1 MQFTRVVLGWLAAGL
16 VFLAADLL
24 RARLLGA
31 RGSAPRWLAF
41 AEALPFTLLL
51 ALWFA
56 SLGRGMWP
64 LVLVLLALA
73 IEAPGRLGEI
83 ARGEPRARVAKRLVP
98 TLGKLLVAGA
108 LLRVI
113 L

>member
-1 MQFTRVVLGWLAAGL
+1 VQFTRIVLGWLAAGL
-16 VFLAADLL
+16 VFLGADFL
-24 RARLLGA
+24 RTRLTGV
-31 RGSAPRWLAF
+31 RGRAPRWAPF
-41 AEALPFTLLL
+41 AEALPFTLLM

-73 IEAPGRLGEI
+73 IELPARLGE
-83 ARGEPRARVAKRLVP
+83 VAKGEQPGRVLKRAVP
-98 TLGKLLVAGA
+98 MVGKLLVAGVA
-108 LLRVI
+108 LRWI

>member
-1 MQFTRVVLGWLAAGL
+1 MQFTRIVLGWLAAGL
-16 VFLAADLL
+16 VFLAVDLL
-24 RARLLGA
+24 RTRLTGA
-31 RGSAPRWLAF
+31 RGSAPRWAAF

-73 IEAPGRLGEI
+73 IEAPGRVGEL
-83 ARGEPRARVAKRLVP
+83 AKGEKAGRVLKRGVP
-98 TLGKLLVAGA
+98 MVGKVLVAGVV
-108 LLRVI
+108 LRVI

>member
-1 MQFTRVVLGWLAAGL
+1 MQFTRIVLGWLAAGL
-16 VFLAADLL
+16 VFTAADLL
-24 RARLLGA
+24 RARLTGV
-31 RGSAPRWLAF
+31 RGSAPRWIPF

-56 SLGRGMWP
+56 SLGSGMWP
-64 LVLVLLALA
+64 LVLGLLALA
-73 IEAPGRLGEI
+73 IEAPGRLAEL
-83 ARGEPRARVAKRLVP
+83 AKGEPTGRVLKRAVPVLAKVV
-98 TLGKLLVAGA
+98 VAGV

>member
-1 MQFTRVVLGWLAAGL
+1 MQFTRIVLGWLAAGL

-24 RARLLGA
+24 RARLTGA
-31 RGSAPRWLAF
+31 RRSAPRWAPF

-56 SLGRGMWP
+56 SLGSGMWP
-64 LVLVLLALA
+64 LVLVLLAVT
-73 IEAPGRLGEI
+73 IEAPVRVTELAKGERVGRVVK
-83 ARGEPRARVAKRLVP
+83 RVVPMVAKVLA
-98 TLGKLLVAGA
+98 AGVM
-108 LLRVI
+108 LRMI

>member
-1 MQFTRVVLGWLAAGL
+1 VQFTRIVLGWLAAGL
-16 VFLAADLL
+16 IFLAADLL
-24 RARLLGA
+24 RARLMDA
-31 RGSAPRWLAF
+31 RASAPRWVPF
-41 AEALPFTLLL
+41 AEAMPFTLLL

-83 ARGEPRARVAKRLVP
+83 AKGEQRGRVAKRAVP
-98 TLGKLLVAGA
+98 TVGKLLVAGA
-108 LLRVI
+108 VLRVI

>member
-1 MQFTRVVLGWLAAGL
+1 MQFTRIVLGWLAAGL
-16 VFLAADLL
+16 VFLVADLL
-24 RARLLGA
+24 RARLMGA
-31 RGSAPRWLAF
+31 RVSAPRWVPF

-83 ARGEPRARVAKRLVP
+83 AKGEQKERVAKRLVP
-98 TLGKLLVAGA
+98 TVGKLLVAGA
-108 LLRVI
+108 VLRVV

>member
-1 MQFTRVVLGWLAAGL
+1 VQFTRIVLGWLAAGL

-24 RARLLGA
+24 RTRLTGA
-31 RGSAPRWLAF
+31 RASTPRWVPF
-41 AEALPFTLLL
+41 AEALPFTLLVS
-51 ALWFA
+51 LWFA

-73 IEAPGRLGEI
+73 IEAPGRLAEV
-83 ARGEPRARVAKRLVP
+83 ARGERWSRAVGRAGPMLAKV
-98 TLGKLLVAGA
+98 LVAGLA
-108 LLRVI
+108 LRVI

>member
-1 MQFTRVVLGWLAAGL
+1 MQFTRIVLGWLAAGL
-16 VFLAADLL
+16 IFLAADLL
-24 RARLLGA
+24 RARLTGA
-31 RGSAPRWLAF
+31 RASAPRWVPF

-83 ARGEPRARVAKRLVP
+83 ARGEQRGRVAKRVVP
-98 TLGKLLVAGA
+98 TVGKLLVAGA
-108 LLRVI
+108 MLRVI

>member
-1 MQFTRVVLGWLAAGL
+1 VQFTRIVLGWLAAGL
-16 VFLAADLL
+16 IFLAADLF
-24 RARLLGA
+24 RTRLTGA
-31 RGSAPRWLAF
+31 RRNAPWAAF

-64 LVLVLLALA
+64 LVLVLLALVS
-73 IEAPGRLGEI
+73 EAPGRIGEL
-83 ARGEPRARVAKRLVP
+83 AKGERIGRVVKRAVP
-98 TLGKLLVAGA
+98 TLGKLLLAGA
-108 LLRVI
+108 ALRGI